1 MASPVK
7 VGKSTRTNFHF
18 IGFERSDP
26 LPRLMRRYM
35 TLKQRE
41 TALVKAMRDAAE
53 KMKEKMGKLAPR
65 RTGELSRSYAS
76 AKLKKAPNGVI
87 GIRVGAISGKGVF
100 KGQSFGK
107 AGWRDHWAELGTR
120 NHPGKPHVQP
130 AIKQHLG
137 QYRAKLRAN
146 LAGILKQLNRI

>member
-1 MASPVK
+1 MAVR
-7 VGKSTRTNFHF
+7 VGRSTRTNFHF

-26 LPRLMRRYM
+26 LPRLMRKYM

-41 TALVKAMRDAAE
+41 TALVKAMQEAAGP
-53 KMKEKMGKLAPR
+53 MKEQMSKLAPR
-65 RTGELSRSYAS
+65 RTGELSRSYA
-76 AKLKKAPNGVI
+76 AVKLKKAPSGVL

-120 NHPGKPHVQP
+120 NHPGTPHVQP
-130 AIKQHLG
+130 AIKQKLG
-137 QYRAKLRAN
+137 VYRKKLRAN

>member
-1 MASPVK
+1 MAVR
-7 VGKSTRTNFHF
+7 VGRSTRTNFHF

-35 TLKQRE
+35 TLKTRE
-41 TALVKAMRDAAE
+41 EALIRAMKDAADP
-53 KMKEKMGKLAPR
+53 MKEQMGKLAPR
-65 RTGELSRSYAS
+65 RTGELSRSYA
-76 AKLKKAPNGVI
+76 AVKLKKAPSGVI

-130 AIKQHLG
+130 AIKQKLG
-137 QYRAKLRAN
+137 VYRKKLRAN